1 MKSSQGSMQIDPLFS
16 NQLPYNNTFSARKW
30 KHSYVRK
37 AYCAITKKL
46 LPVLPRRLISCLIK
60 QLNKQTNKNIVAV
73 CIVYTFIYCI
83 YPSFTNSL
91 NHFTAII
98 EPSIRA
104 AIHECYW
111 QGNHSKTLKCNSG
124 VIKNILPSLLF

>member
-1 MKSSQGSMQIDPLFS
+1 MKTFLCEESVLRHNKEIASRLTQTTYILF
-16 NQLPYNNTFSARKW
+16 L
-30 KHSYVRK
+30 
-37 AYCAITKKL
+37 
-46 LPVLPRRLISCLIK
+46 K

-104 AIHECYW
+104 AIHECNG